1 MNKDLKIVVVYGGI
15 STEREISLRS
25 GQAVYEALKE
35 YGFTDVTLFDLH
47 HDNIGELLAMKP
59 EIAYLALHGKGG
71 EDGCIQGVLELAG
84 IPYTGPGVGASAV
97 GMDKIYT
104 KNMLKAAGLPTSEY
118 IAVHK
123 SEMTVDE
130 IAARIVEKIGL
141 PAVLKA
147 PCQGSSIGVE
157 IVKEASALTK
167 AIEDIFSYEDQLL
180 AEKFVSGTEITVP
193 IIGNEELQV
202 LPEIEITSEREFF
215 DYKAKYT
222 QGLCHHIIPAR
233 ISEADRTAAIEIAK
247 QVYRK
252 LNLCGVS
259 RIDFIV
265 GASGPIVLEV
275 NTLPGMTAMSLVPDA
290 TRVAG
295 IGFPELVAKIID
307 FGLHAKRG

>member
-25 GQAVYEALKE
+25 GQAVFEALKE

-130 IAARIVEKIGL
+130 IAALIVEKIGL

-147 PCQGSSIGVE
+147 PC
-157 IVKEASALTK
+157 
-167 AIEDIFSYEDQLL
+167 
-180 AEKFVSGTEITVP
+180 
-193 IIGNEELQV
+193 
-202 LPEIEITSEREFF
+202 
-215 DYKAKYT
+215 
-222 QGLCHHIIPAR
+222 
-233 ISEADRTAAIEIAK
+233 
-247 QVYRK
+247 
-252 LNLCGVS
+252 
-259 RIDFIV
+259 
-265 GASGPIVLEV
+265 
-275 NTLPGMTAMSLVPDA
+275 
-290 TRVAG
+290 
-295 IGFPELVAKIID
+295 
-307 FGLHAKRG
+307 